1 MNHRRVVVTGIG
13 AVCSLGNSL
22 PAIWE
27 SAVRGQSGIGLIRQ
41 FDTRDWPVRIA
52 GEVNGFHVG
61 PFLAPEQLELAC
73 VLPRGLSFGIAAAAM
88 ALDGAKLLADSRPVA
103 ERFGIAV
110 GAAGSSFDFNTC
122 ERFRQA
128 LTAPPP
134 IRYPTGFDRA
144 LVLGRPQVGI
154 AELMANRWQAAGPQY
169 IISTACAASAQALG
183 IAARAIRSGRAD
195 VMLAGGFDSPAHE
208 VSIAC
213 FSRLGVL
220 SQRNEDP
227 SAASR
232 PFDRLRDGFVMG
244 EGSAMLVLEELQ
256 FAKERGA
263 PILAELAGYGASL
276 TTHHITATAPDGV
289 QQARAM
295 ANALH
300 DGGTDPSEVGYVNA
314 HGTSTRDNDRSETAA
329 ICRAFGP
336 YIDRLAISSTKSMT
350 GHLVHAAGALE
361 AAITVMSLRDQVA
374 PPTINYQN
382 PDPNCD
388 LDYVPNEARR
398 LNFDVAMSNSF
409 AFGGNNAALLFKR
422 CPN

>member
-1 MNHRRVVVTGIG
+1 MNDRRVVITGMG
-13 AVCSLGNSL
+13 AVCSLGNDL

-27 SAVRGQSGIGLIRQ
+27 SAILGRSGIGLIRQ
-41 FDTRDWPVRIA
+41 FDARDWPVRIA
-52 GEVNGFHVG
+52 GEVSDFRIE
-61 PFLAPEQLELAC
+61 PFLAPEQLELAS

-88 ALDGAKLLADSRPVA
+88 ALDAAKLQDNGPAS

-122 ERFRQA
+122 DGFRRA

-134 IRYPTGFDRA
+134 VQYPAGFDRT

-154 AELMANRWQAAGPQY
+154 AELIANRWRAGGPRY

-183 IAARAIRSGRAD
+183 IAARAIQSGRAD
-195 VMLAGGFDSPAHE
+195 IMLAGGFDSPGHE

-227 SAASR
+227 TAASR
-232 PFDRLRDGFVMG
+232 PFDRLRDGFVLG

-256 FAKERGA
+256 CAERRGVM
-263 PILAELAGYGASL
+263 ILAELAGYGTSL
-276 TTHHITATAPDGV
+276 TTHHITATAPDGL

-295 ANALH
+295 ANALQ
-300 DGGTDPSEVGYVNA
+300 DGRTDPSAVGYINA

-374 PPTINYQN
+374 PPTINYQH
-382 PDPNCD
+382 PDPHCD
-388 LDYVPNEARR
+388 LDYVPNEARQ
-398 LNFDVAMSNSF
+398 LSFDVAMSNSF
-409 AFGGNNAALLFKR
+409 AFGGNNASLLFR
-422 CPN
+422 RWAN